1 MSPSPANQ
9 RPMPVSLWELIGLI
23 VSMMALV
30 ALTIDMM
37 LPALG
42 LIASDL
48 GVENANDRQYVISSF
63 LIGFGLAQLVYGPLA
78 DAFGRKRV
86 FLGALGLYALAT
98 LVCIAAPSFET
109 LLAARFAQGCA
120 AAAARVIAVAIA
132 RDLTS
137 GRRMAEVMSMVMT
150 VFMVVPV
157 IAPGL
162 GQLILFVAP
171 WRWIF
176 VFLFVFSLALGA
188 WLTFRLPETL
198 HPEYRLPLRLKPTL
212 KAFWETTQHRLMLG
226 YTLAGGMFFGGL
238 YAFLNSAEQIFAV
251 HFALGGAFPLAFSAI
266 AGVMAVTS
274 FLNSRL
280 VGRMGQRR
288 LSHGALIAFTVIS
301 GLHALILLA
310 GYEEFYL
317 YTALLAA
324 AMMLLGLIAANFS
337 ALAMEP
343 VGHIAGTASAAYGF
357 VTGVV
362 GGVIGAVIGQLYN
375 GTGLPLIAGQAVM
388 GAIALAIVFWTERGK
403 LFGTGEDDEAETA

>member
-9 RPMPVSLWELIGLI
+9 RTMPVSMPELIALI
-23 VSMMALV
+23 VAMMALV
-30 ALTIDMM
+30 ALSIDMM

-42 LIASDL
+42 RIASDYNI
-48 GVENANDRQYVISSF
+48 ESANDRQFVISSF
-63 LIGFGLAQLVYGPLA
+63 LIGFGLAQLIYGPLA

-86 FLGALGLYALAT
+86 FLAALGLYLIAT
-98 LVCIAAPSFET
+98 VVCIAAPSFET
-109 LLAARFAQGCA
+109 LIAARFLQGMTA
-120 AAAARVIAVAIA
+120 AASRVISVAIA

-150 VFMVVPV
+150 VFMIVPV
-157 IAPGL
+157 MAPGL

-176 VFLFVFSLALGA
+176 VFLFLFAVFIAV
-188 WLTFRLPETL
+188 WMTIRLPETL
-198 HPEYRLPLRLKPTL
+198 HPEHRRPLKFVPII

-226 YTLAGGMFFGGL
+226 YTLAGGVFFGGL
-238 YAFLNSAEQIFAV
+238 YAFLNSAEQVFAV
-251 HFALGGAFPLAFSAI
+251 HFALGEAFPLAFSAV
-266 AGVMAVTS
+266 AGAMAVTS
-274 FLNSRL
+274 FANSRL

-301 GLHALILLA
+301 TGHTALLLTGFDA
-310 GYEEFYL
+310 FIP
-317 YTALLAA
+317 YTVLLAA

-357 VTGVV
+357 VTGVM
-362 GGVIGAVIGQLYN
+362 GGLIGLGIGQLYN
-375 GTGLPLIAGQAVM
+375 GTGMPLVAGQAVM
-388 GAIALAIVFWTERGK
+388 GVIALGIVLWTEQGR
-403 LFGTGEDDEAETA
+403 LFQTGEPD